1 MSQSTNDTPNASINA
16 VTTEPEGDTEAAVD
30 ALEDSGVDSDDRDSL
45 PLDVVFDM
53 LKNERRRKVL
63 DYLRTEEGPF
73 TLSELAEHI
82 AALENDKDVAALNST
97 ERKRVYVGLYQCH
110 FPRMADAGVIEFDRD
125 RGTVRTGDNIE
136 QLYPYLD
143 VDGGDDDHLPVYL
156 GLAAVFGIGL
166 LLGVLAPATYLPFVV
181 PVFLLAVGTY
191 ATTNRIDRFGT

>member
-1 MSQSTNDTPNASINA
+1 MSQLTEERPNESIA
-16 VTTEPEGDTEAAVD
+16 AQAAGPGDDADAPAD
-30 ALEDSGVDSDDRDSL
+30 ALEESGVESDDRDAL

-63 DYLRTEEGPF
+63 HYLRTEEGPF

-125 RGTVRTGDNIE
+125 RGTVWIGDNIE

-143 VDGGDDDHLPVYL
+143 VDQDDEDHLRIYV
-156 GLAAVFGIGL
+156 GLAAVFGVGL
-166 LLGVLAPATYLPFVV
+166 LLGALAPATYLPIVL
-181 PVFLLAVGTY
+181 PVFLLAVGGY
-191 ATTNRIDRFGT
+191 AAVNRVDRSGT